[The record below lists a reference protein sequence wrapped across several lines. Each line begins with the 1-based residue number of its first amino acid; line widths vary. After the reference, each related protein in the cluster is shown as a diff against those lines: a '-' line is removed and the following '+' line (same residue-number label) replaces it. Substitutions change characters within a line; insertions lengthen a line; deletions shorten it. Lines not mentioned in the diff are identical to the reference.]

1 MKNLNQRNIV
11 EQYKEQVILEEV
23 KKFEKEFESINP

>member
-1 MKNLNQRNIV
+1 MKNLDQRNIV